1 VAQPEVEVAVERFWR
16 QPGVLTPEECAR
28 WSSGVYAARADWTPC
43 FDGVQFTLGR
53 AYYTHLEEDRADA
66 YFAAASDSDAAVE
79 RALPELQARVRAI
92 LAELVGAPV
101 TPRPGWCG
109 PGVHIFPAGGWLA
122 DHGGDVHFDTEG
134 LCDDDLGARRPA
146 LSAIV
151 MLQPPERGGG
161 LRVWDAL
168 WDGRDDEAHVAAAAR
183 ADSAVAD
190 YAAGDLVLIDSY
202 RLHQIQPFTGGRD
215 RLSVTAHL
223 VLADGGWHAWF

>member
-1 VAQPEVEVAVERFWR
+1 VAHADVDLFLRHRA
-16 QPGVLTPEECAR
+16 VLTSDECAR
-28 WSSGVYAARADWTPC
+28 WSAGVYAARADWTPC

-66 YFAAASDSDAAVE
+66 YFSAASGSDAVVE
-79 RALPELQARVRAI
+79 RALPRLQARVRAI

-122 DHGGDVHFDTEG
+122 DNGGDIHFDTEG
-134 LCDDDLGARRPA
+134 LGEEELAARHPA

-168 WDGRDDEAHVAAAAR
+168 WDGRDDAAQVAGAAR
-183 ADSAVAD
+183 ADSAVAE